1 MSKESTET
9 LAEGS
14 ETSETPPVTVSR
26 EEKVALFDDYDVM
39 AVKIGKLENELKELK
54 ASASEHVKTI
64 KTKLASNGPFLFK
77 GKQLMVSH
85 KGDTWFF
92 KVRSD
97 EGAEVI
103 G

>member
-1 MSKESTET
+1 MSEESTET
-9 LAEGS
+9 KKE
-14 ETSETPPVTVSR
+14 PVTITR
-26 EEKVALFDDYDVM
+26 EEKVALFDTYDGM
-39 AVKIGKLENELKELK
+39 ATKIAKLEAELKETK
-54 ASASEHVKTI
+54 AAASDHVKKI
-64 KTKLASNGPFLFK
+64 KNLFESNGPFVFK

-97 EGAEVI
+97 DGAEVI

>member
-1 MSKESTET
+1 MSEENTET
-9 LAEGS
+9 
-14 ETSETPPVTVSR
+14 TETPPPPVSR
-26 EEKVALFDDYDVM
+26 EEKIALFDDYDVM
-39 AVKIGKLENELKELK
+39 ATKIAKMETELKELK

>member
-1 MSKESTET
+1 MSEESTET
-9 LAEGS
+9 N
-14 ETSETPPVTVSR
+14 ETPPTPVSR

-39 AVKIGKLENELKELK
+39 ATGIAKLETELKELK
-54 ASASEHVKTI
+54 ASASDHVKKI

-85 KGDTWFF
+85 KGETWFF